1 MATRR
6 STSARQLF
14 GAGEG
19 WSGVESP
26 EASASARRI
35 VLCGDGVALM
45 NSCRARLRLGAMQE
59 QQCREA
65 SAFDLGAIR
74 SGSLWGQRFRPRF
87 LRVAR
92 GAMGGDWRICAV
104 CWFFGASGAR
114 LRLGWCGD
122 ANHQRLRSQPI
133 RVSSE
138 RVSAFC
144 RVALRVTMTDPL
156 RWCRRAMCG
165 AGIFG
170 SKHSAKPTATQRVR
184 VFGLDRVA
192 LTAVEVPALGLVNRS
207 GRDTTRQPIFGSVD
221 EE

>member
-1 MATRR
+1 VATRR
-6 STSARQLF
+6 STNARQLF

-114 LRLGWCGD
+114 LRLGWCGE

-144 RVALRVTMTDPL
+144 RVALRVTMTGPTSVVSEGNVWCWDL
-156 RWCRRAMCG
+156 RIKAQREANRD
-165 AGIFG
+165 
-170 SKHSAKPTATQRVR
+170 ATREGLRTRSCSTDRGRGTGFRV
-184 VFGLDRVA
+184 G
-192 LTAVEVPALGLVNRS
+192 ESIRS
-207 GRDTTRQPIFGSVD
+207 
-221 EE
+221 